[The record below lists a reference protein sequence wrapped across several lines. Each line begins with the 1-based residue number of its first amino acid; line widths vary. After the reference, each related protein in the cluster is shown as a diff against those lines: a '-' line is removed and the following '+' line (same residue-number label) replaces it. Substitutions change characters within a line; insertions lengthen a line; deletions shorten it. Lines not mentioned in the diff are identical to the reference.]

1 MGIINTGTV
10 GTALQIISNVIIPLT
25 SENSIGD
32 VSNTG
37 NLDFRPANWIF
48 SIWGV
53 IYTSVL
59 VGFGLDKGKSLQG
72 MNEKIAYVIASLSNP
87 AWLLIFTSELD
98 NKFILAFATL
108 FILSISLLYI
118 LVNGK
123 FEDEYKFSLIEY
135 ALSLYTIWAFSA
147 TGLNLTYIIQNK
159 EQGST
164 AFTVWSI
171 LLQLLWQLYIIKK
184 TNKATNTLAIP
195 IVGILVSIAIYTRNT
210 GKNKKAL
217 IILGSSIIALIN
229 QARVIVNNNRE
240 KN

>member
-10 GTALQIISNVIIPLT
+10 GTALQIISNVIIPLI
-25 SENSIGD
+25 SKNSIGE

-59 VGFGLDKGKSLQG
+59 VGFGLDEGKSLQG

-108 FILSISLLYI
+108 FILSISLLYV

-123 FEDEYKFSLIEY
+123 FEDKKKFSLIEN

-147 TGLNLTYIIQNK
+147 TGLNLTYIIGNN

-195 IVGILVSIAIYTRNT
+195 IVGILLSIAIYTRNT

-229 QARVIVNNNRE
+229 QVRVILTN
-240 KN
+240 

>member
-10 GTALQIISNVIIPLT
+10 GTALQIISNVIIPLI
-25 SENSIGD
+25 SKKGIGD

-147 TGLNLTYIIQNK
+147 TGLNLSYIIQNK
-159 EQGST
+159 KTGST

-210 GKNKKAL
+210 VKNKKAL

-229 QARVIVNNNRE
+229 QVRVIVNNNRE

>member
-10 GTALQIISNVIIPLT
+10 GTALQIISNVIIPLI
-25 SENSIGD
+25 SKNSIGE

-37 NLDFRPANWIF
+37 DLDFRPANWIF

-59 VGFGLDKGKSLQG
+59 VGFGLDKGKSLKG

-87 AWLLIFTSELD
+87 SWLLIFTSELD

-108 FILSISLLYI
+108 FILSISLLYV

-123 FEDEYKFSLIEY
+123 FEDKKKFSLIEN

-147 TGLNLTYIIQNK
+147 TGLNLTYIIGNN

-164 AFTVWSI
+164 ALTVWSI

-195 IVGILVSIAIYTRNT
+195 IVGILLSIAIYTRNT
-210 GKNKKAL
+210 GKNKKGL

-229 QARVIVNNNRE
+229 QVRVILTN
-240 KN
+240 

>member
-10 GTALQIISNVIIPLT
+10 GTALQIISNVIIPLI
-25 SENSIGD
+25 SKKGIGD

-59 VGFGLDKGKSLQG
+59 VGFGLDEGKSLQG

-147 TGLNLTYIIQNK
+147 TGLNLSYIIENK

-210 GKNKKAL
+210 VKNKKAL

-229 QARVIVNNNRE
+229 QVRVIVNNNRE
-240 KN
+240 KK

>member
-25 SENSIGD
+25 SKNSIGD

-72 MNEKIAYVIASLSNP
+72 MNEKIAYLIASLSNP

-108 FILSISLLYI
+108 FILSISLLYV

-123 FEDEYKFSLIEY
+123 FEDKKKFSLIEN

-147 TGLNLTYIIQNK
+147 TGLNLTYIIGNK

-164 AFTVWSI
+164 ALTVWSI

-184 TNKATNTLAIP
+184 TNKAT
-195 IVGILVSIAIYTRNT
+195 SF
-210 GKNKKAL
+210 K
-217 IILGSSIIALIN
+217 SF
-229 QARVIVNNNRE
+229 
-240 KN
+240 

>member
-10 GTALQIISNVIIPLT
+10 GTALQIISNVIIPLI
-25 SENSIGD
+25 SKNSIGD

-37 NLDFRPANWIF
+37 DLDFRPANWIF

-59 VGFGLDKGKSLQG
+59 VGFGLDEGKSLKG

-87 AWLLIFTSELD
+87 SWLLIFTSELD

-147 TGLNLTYIIQNK
+147 TGLNLSYIIQNK
-159 EQGST
+159 KTGST

-210 GKNKKAL
+210 VKNKKAL

-229 QARVIVNNNRE
+229 QVRVIVNNNRE

>member
-10 GTALQIISNVIIPLT
+10 GTALQIISNVIIPLI
-25 SENSIGD
+25 SKNSIGE

-48 SIWGV
+48 SIWAV

-59 VGFGLDKGKSLQG
+59 AGFGLDKGKSLKG

-147 TGLNLTYIIQNK
+147 TGLNLSYIIQNK
-159 EQGST
+159 KTGST

-210 GKNKKAL
+210 VKNKKAL

-229 QARVIVNNNRE
+229 QVRVIVNNNRE

>member
-10 GTALQIISNVIIPLT
+10 GTALQIISNVIIPLI
-25 SENSIGD
+25 SKNSIGE

-37 NLDFRPANWIF
+37 DLDFRPANWIF

-59 VGFGLDKGKSLQG
+59 VGFGLDKGKSLKG

-87 AWLLIFTSELD
+87 SWLLIFTSELD

-108 FILSISLLYI
+108 FILSISLLYV

-123 FEDEYKFSLIEY
+123 FEDKKKFSLIEN

-147 TGLNLTYIIQNK
+147 TGLNLTYIIGNN

-164 AFTVWSI
+164 ALTVWSI

-195 IVGILVSIAIYTRNT
+195 IVGILLSIAIYTRNT

-229 QARVIVNNNRE
+229 QVRVIVT
-240 KN
+240 K